1 MAGIYPRPLE
11 FGNFVVFFCA
21 LILVVVWSSCA
32 GLMFGII
39 VPDAASA
46 GAISMPFILI
56 QILFSG
62 FYLTKNSIPPWFIWA
77 YHISFFR
84 YSLAILVKNLFHTLR
99 FTPCHGFCP
108 FGTDGNGRDVEKQY
122 GVQGNPMVM
131 LFGVCIGYTAIILL
145 VGYVA
150 LVMQLRAHVQRKASR
165 PAGEAVALGLPPH
178 ALAFS
183 APAQSADG
191 DAAAA
196 QQQRKS
202 AGSLLR
208 RREDTR
214 AQA

>member
-1 MAGIYPRPLE
+1 
-11 FGNFVVFFCA
+11 
-21 LILVVVWSSCA
+21 
-32 GLMFGII
+32 MFGII

-62 FYLTKNSIPPWFIWA
+62 FYLTKGSIPPWFIWA

-99 FTPCHGFCP
+99 FKPCHGFCP
-108 FGTDGNGRDVEKQY
+108 FGTDGSGRDVEKQY

-150 LVMQLRAHVQRKASR
+150 LVMQLRAHVQRKASH

-183 APAQSADG
+183 APSADG
-191 DAAAA
+191 NAPATE
-196 QQQRKS
+196 QRKS
-202 AGSLLR
+202 VGSLLR
-208 RREDTR
+208 RRKDTR
-214 AQA
+214 A

>member
-11 FGNFVVFFCA
+11 FGNFIVFFCA
-21 LILVVVWSSCA
+21 LVLVVVWSSCA

-62 FYLTKNSIPPWFIWA
+62 FYLTKGSIPPWFIWA

-99 FTPCHGFCP
+99 FKPCHGFCP
-108 FGTDGNGRDVEKQY
+108 FGTDGSGRDVEKQY

-150 LVMQLRAHVQRKASR
+150 LVMQLRAHVQRKASH

-183 APAQSADG
+183 APSADG
-191 DAAAA
+191 NAPAAEP
-196 QQQRKS
+196 RKS
-202 AGSLLR
+202 VGSLLR
-208 RREDTR
+208 RRKDTR

>member
-11 FGNFVVFFCA
+11 FSNFVIFFCA
-21 LILVVVWSSCA
+21 LVLVVVWSSCA

-84 YSLAILVKNLFHTLR
+84 YSLAILVKNLFHSLR
-99 FTPCHGFCP
+99 FKPCHGFCP
-108 FGTDGNGRDVEKQY
+108 FGTDGSGRDVEKQY

-145 VGYVA
+145 VGYGA
-150 LVMQLRAHVQRKASR
+150 LVMQLRAHVQRKPSHA
-165 PAGEAVALGLPPH
+165 AGKAVTLGLPSH

-183 APAQSADG
+183 ARARSADG

-196 QQQRKS
+196 APSKS

-208 RREDTR
+208 RRKDTH
-214 AQA
+214 A